1 MPTPQQAADAQV
13 QLEIQA
19 ELESIALQ
27 YQIRPGDLKV
37 EWDGGTMEMVTATHD
52 LHAQPGLPRD
62 RASRSRRTDETRQVA
77 LPTEVRGGDC

>member
-1 MPTPQQAADAQV
+1 MPTPQQAAYAQV

-52 LHAQPGLPRD
+52 LHAQRGLPRN
-62 RASRSRRTDETRQVA
+62 RASGSRSTGEGRPIA
-77 LPTEVRGGDC
+77 LPSEVRGGDR